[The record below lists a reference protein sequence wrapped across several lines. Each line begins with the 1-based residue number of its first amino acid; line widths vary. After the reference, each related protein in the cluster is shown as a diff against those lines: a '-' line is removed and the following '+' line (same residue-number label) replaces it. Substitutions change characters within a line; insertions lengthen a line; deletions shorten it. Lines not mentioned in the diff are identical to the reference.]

1 MDAPTYMS
9 LWAALI
15 ELIRLLKNNK
25 EDLKMGGRFWEEP
38 GVVGGRQW

>member
-15 ELIRLLKNNK
+15 ELIRFLKNNK